1 MQKIENFINGELLP
15 PKSAKYL
22 DNFEPATGKIYNQ
35 IPDSD
40 ATDVENA
47 VKAAEKATLDSFKK
61 DPTITSD
68 GRLKG
73 YVSALKKE
81 LKNTY

>member
-15 PKSAKYL
+15 PKLANYL
-22 DNFEPATGKIYNQ
+22 DNFEPATGKVYSQ

-47 VKAAEKATLDSFKK
+47 VKAAEKAFHSWANTPAKK
-61 DPTITSD
+61 RSD
-68 GRLKG
+68 IILKL
-73 YVSALKKE
+73 SNLI
-81 LKNTY
+81 L